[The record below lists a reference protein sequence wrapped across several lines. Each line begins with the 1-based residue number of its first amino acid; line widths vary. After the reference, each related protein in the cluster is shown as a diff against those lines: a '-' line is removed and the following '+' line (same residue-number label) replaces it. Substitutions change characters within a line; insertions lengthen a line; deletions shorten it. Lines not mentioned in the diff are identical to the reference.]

1 MYEVLY
7 RKGGGGILDEEG
19 VNVESGES
27 SSETGNAEGTGAT
40 VKQYTSVTTAGYM
53 DVDLATVKRQRLFM
67 YMEAEKAILLGAQS
81 YTLDNRTLTRANL
94 SEIRKVI
101 SDLIAEIALE
111 ESNKNG
117 NTRRV
122 MFID

>member
-1 MYEVLY
+1 M
-7 RKGGGGILDEEG
+7 DETSKNDWYG
-19 VNVESGES
+19 AD
-27 SSETGNAEGTGAT
+27 SETGIAEGASAT
-40 VKQYTSVTTAGYM
+40 IKECSTIATAGYM
-53 DVDLATVKRQRLFM
+53 DIDITTIKRRRLFA
-67 YMEAEKAILLGAQS
+67 YMEAERAILMGAQS

-101 SDLIAEIALE
+101 DELIAEIALE

-122 MFID
+122 VFVE

>member
-1 MYEVLY
+1 
-7 RKGGGGILDEEG
+7 
-19 VNVESGES
+19 
-27 SSETGNAEGTGAT
+27 
-40 VKQYTSVTTAGYM
+40 M
-53 DVDLATVKRQRLFM
+53 DVDIATIKRQRLFM

-94 SEIRKVI
+94 SEIRAEI
-101 SDLIAEIALE
+101 SKLISEIALE
-111 ESNKNG
+111 ESNKKG

>member
-1 MYEVLY
+1 M
-7 RKGGGGILDEEG
+7 DEES
-19 VNVESGES
+19 VNIEVGES
-27 SSETGNAEGTGAT
+27 DVETGTSAGTNSTFKKCTNIKAT
-40 VKQYTSVTTAGYM
+40 GYM
-53 DVDLATVKRQRLFM
+53 DVDIATIKRQRLFM

-94 SEIRKVI
+94 SEIRAEI
-101 SDLIAEIALE
+101 SKLISEIALE
-111 ESNKNG
+111 ESNKKG